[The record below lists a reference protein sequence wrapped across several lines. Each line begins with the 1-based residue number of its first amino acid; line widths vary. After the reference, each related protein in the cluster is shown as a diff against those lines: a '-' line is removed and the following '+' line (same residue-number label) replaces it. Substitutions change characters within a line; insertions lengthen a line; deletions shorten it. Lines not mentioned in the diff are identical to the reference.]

1 MAETDK
7 LEETEQFKYN
17 IALPPPSL
25 YAQFPPETS
34 AAAIWEGLHRL
45 GFDEIFDVAVASE
58 YISLEIAAYLKIITV
73 AENLDFLHL
82 SGGFK
87 ADSGQISG
95 THQTG
100 SACTSSN
107 RSCGYLCKN
116 EVMQRTGLKS
126 EEIGVW
132 FIAPCPSK
140 NANIR
145 QSVDVRHTQIN
156 GSLSIS
162 EIYGKILKIMGGE
175 IQPDKR

>member
-1 MAETDK
+1 MISCTCPAVLRLIQVKFPELIK
-7 LEETEQFKYN
+7 QVVPV
-17 IALPPPSL
+17 LPPT
-25 YAQFPPETS
+25 E
-34 AAAIWEGLHRL
+34 AAAIY
-45 GFDEIFDVAVASE
+45 V
-58 YISLEIAAYLKIITV
+58 
-73 AENLDFLHL
+73 
-82 SGGFK
+82 
-87 ADSGQISG
+87 
-95 THQTG
+95 
-100 SACTSSN
+100 
-107 RSCGYLCKN
+107 KN

-175 IQPDKR
+175 IQPDKKVTA